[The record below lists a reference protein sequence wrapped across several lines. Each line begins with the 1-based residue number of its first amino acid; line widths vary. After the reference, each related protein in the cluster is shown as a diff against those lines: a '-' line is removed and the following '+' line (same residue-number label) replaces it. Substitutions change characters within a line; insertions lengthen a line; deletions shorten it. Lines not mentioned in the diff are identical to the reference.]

1 MPKQPT
7 FHHYALLAGAAFV
20 AALILI
26 GLLLWRADTLVRLG
40 LEGRLFFVALIPLG
54 LAVAAFLF
62 GALKSYAAYKGE
74 VLGGVLELGGPVVA
88 FFLVPLLGFWLAPN
102 PPAFAVTV
110 YVQRTDLANQ
120 PVASGRVVL
129 ILDGDPR
136 GAEVSTQGAAFFSGI
151 PAHFRGQSVPV
162 RIDGAAGY
170 EAAQDKIKLDA
181 EGVRLAVRARPA
193 LFTGYVVD
201 EQGNPVAGARIG
213 MAGHET
219 RSGDNGYFK
228 LTLPGPEV
236 ESGAT
241 LQILAPGYAPWSG
254 QAVAGGS
261 EIRVKLER

>member
-1 MPKQPT
+1 MPRQPD
-7 FHHYALLAGAAFV
+7 FLRYALLALV
-20 AALILI
+20 AALFYI
-26 GLLLWRADTLVRLG
+26 GLLIWQADTLVRLG
-40 LEGRLFFVALIPLG
+40 LEGRLFFMALIPLG
-54 LAVAAFLF
+54 VAVAAILF
-62 GALKSYAAYKGE
+62 DGPKSHATYKGE
-74 VLGGVLELGGPVVA
+74 VLGGKLKLGGPVLV
-88 FFLVPLLGFWLAPN
+88 FFLLPILGFWLTQN

-110 YVQRTDLANQ
+110 YVQRADLANQ

-129 ILDGDPR
+129 ILGGDPR

-151 PAHFRGQSVPV
+151 PAHFRGQAVPV
-162 RIDGAAGY
+162 RYDGAAGY
-170 EAAQDKIKLDA
+170 EAAQDRLELDA
-181 EGVRLAVRARPA
+181 EGVYLAVRARPA
-193 LFTGYVVD
+193 LFTGYIVD
-201 EQGNPVAGARIG
+201 EQGKPIAGARIG
-213 MAGHET
+213 MSGHET